1 MEASMAYLERWTT
14 RKRVSQDSD
23 VGRPT
28 NLSPGNLL
36 NRNMIIGIAYGL
48 ATIATLIKT
57 IAWYLFLRRMTPLPH
72 YFIFRWFNQW
82 PFITQFNFFLKWFL
96 SILLA
101 FFEYLPLTYSFVFAT
116 QHQVYLSLLTAY
128 MEFGDNSFRMF
139 QQLALQDTLYWFDW
153 VAAGLLGLCVG
164 FQGYFHSR
172 KEAAM
177 SASVESIDETRGV
190 TTYGIPVMESKNG
203 IRFIFAFLLFSFSA
217 AMILLSLLE
226 GATGQAYALA
236 TIATAAKTF
245 AWWINQY
252 PAMLDRP
259 FMQKWLV
266 GWGIGATLEYF
277 PLIGAF
283 TIASTN
289 HVLLSVMTAYMEA
302 LDNAFRMGQQ
312 FALGKPLYW
321 FDWCTALGMAC
332 AVAFQGAMHS
342 LMK

>member
-1 MEASMAYLERWTT
+1 MEAMAPYLSRWTSH
-14 RKRVSQDSD
+14 KRVAQDSHD
-23 VGRPT
+23 GIST
-28 NLSPGNLL
+28 NIAPGNLL
-36 NRNMIIGIAYGL
+36 NRNMIVGIAYSL
-48 ATIATLIKT
+48 ATVATLIKT
-57 IAWYLFLRRMTPLPH
+57 VAWYLPFHRMIAICNYL
-72 YFIFRWFNQW
+72 IFTRWFNQW
-82 PFITQFNFFLKWFL
+82 PFIAQFNFFLKWFL
-96 SILLA
+96 SVILA

-128 MEFGDNSFRMF
+128 MEFGDNSFRML

-172 KEAAM
+172 KEAIGRDPLGSSNEMREATN
-177 SASVESIDETRGV
+177 E
-190 TTYGIPVMESKNG
+190 IPVMESKNG
-203 IRFIFAFLLFSFSA
+203 LRFILVFLLFSFSA

-252 PAMLDRP
+252 PAMLNRP
-259 FMQKWLV
+259 FVQKWLV

-342 LMK
+342 LVK